1 MTLQR
6 RIIITVGGV
15 AVLLAL
21 PALYAAV
28 KLDKLRDIA
37 EKTTTT
43 HGAAYYAMG
52 RLQASLADLD
62 RGQRAFM
69 ISPSDTTRAVRD
81 SALTGARQH
90 VEALSQAGY
99 ADIASDARLHVTR
112 LESEI
117 ARIDRLTAAG
127 DEEGAQ
133 QQLTRVKP
141 LFAADTIIQAVASEI
156 DRRSTEE
163 LQGAQTISRGAL
175 TTTLLALAACIFIAV
190 LLGTWATQTVVRPLH
205 RLRRGMAAVA
215 AGEFIVPEGL
225 PYDHQDE
232 MGDLARSFRSMT
244 LKLSELDRL
253 KADFMSIAT
262 HELKT
267 PINVITGYAELI
279 QEGVYGEPTAKQLDA
294 LTAIQEQSRILAHLV
309 NQLLDVS
316 RLEAGGLSL
325 EITEVSLP
333 DLLDR
338 VRRTFGVLAHK
349 QGIMLHVELDPSAP
363 RTLPGDCE
371 RLRDQVLG
379 NLLSN
384 ALKFTPEGGE
394 IRVRGWGGDGRV
406 EIEVSD
412 TGSGMPADQLPHVFD
427 KYFQIGEQAR
437 SQGAGLGLTIAHDI
451 IAAHGGNIEVSSIEG
466 QGTTFHIS
474 LPTQREQVEASR
486 RNARGV
492 VASGV

>member
-1 MTLQR
+1 
-6 RIIITVGGV
+6 V

-21 PALYAAV
+21 PALFAANR
-28 KLDKLRDIA
+28 LSHLRDIA
-37 EKTTTT
+37 EHTSDT

-52 RLQASLADLD
+52 RLQASLANLD
-62 RGQRAFM
+62 RAQRAHM
-69 ISPSDTTRAVRD
+69 IDPSGRTLAVRD
-81 SALTGARQH
+81 SSLADGRLH
-90 VEALSQAGY
+90 VEELAAAGY
-99 ADIASDARLHVTR
+99 GDLADSARVHVTR
-112 LESEI
+112 LAGEI
-117 ARIDRLTAAG
+117 ARLDAITATG
-127 DEEGAQ
+127 DVEAAEVYFQ
-133 QQLTRVKP
+133 QVKP
-141 LFAADTIIQAVASEI
+141 LFEADGLIQNVANEI
-156 DRRSTEE
+156 DRRSKQDLRSAST
-163 LQGAQTISRGAL
+163 TTRGAL
-175 TTTLLALAACIFIAV
+175 TSTLLALAACVFIAI
-190 LLGTWATQTVVRPLH
+190 LLGTWSTQSVVRPLH
-205 RLRRGMAAVA
+205 RLRRGMAGVA

-225 PYDHQDE
+225 PYDQQDE

-316 RLEAGGLSL
+316 RLEAGGLKL
-325 EITEVSLP
+325 EMGDVEVP
-333 DLLDR
+333 EFFDR
-338 VRRTFGVLAHK
+338 LRRTFGVLARK
-349 QGIMLHVELDPSAP
+349 QGIDLQVELEPSAP
-363 RTLPGDCE
+363 QSIPGDCE

-384 ALKFTPEGGE
+384 ALKFTPEGGQ
-394 IRVRGWGGDGRV
+394 IRVRGWGGDRRL

-437 SQGAGLGLTIAHDI
+437 SKGAGLGLTIAHDI
-451 IAAHGGNIEVSSIEG
+451 VAAHGGEIEVQSVEG
-466 QGTTFHIS
+466 KGTTFHIS
-474 LPTQREQVEASR
+474 LPAQREQVEVSR
-486 RNARGV
+486 RGSRGAV
-492 VASGV
+492 PSGV